1 MNRLFA
7 GAPVAEAAMAK
18 GNRGAHMKRWGTGLV
33 AALMI
38 SLAAGAQVGIRVA
51 GAQDLVTWRQGVVR
65 PKADAGFWWMAAEGG
80 FARRRGLD
88 LKMVA
93 FDSDLD
99 MAKALVAGQL
109 DAFEGSP
116 INPMIATSKGGDL
129 KIIGCSWPKLTFSFF
144 AHQGIASLAELRGK
158 TIGISA
164 PGSLPDLVARAMLG
178 RVAIESQDVKFVP
191 AGSET
196 ERVRA
201 VAAKSIDAAVATSDF
216 SARAELKLKTLARA
230 NDILP
235 SFVRACVVTRGDV
248 WRKRADDLV
257 RLLAATMNGYEHA
270 LTHRAETIAL
280 TQRIAKIPANDPT
293 PGASFEEVTQNRSV
307 SPTLEVDISKLLWL
321 RDYLSEDGRIEQDFE
336 PETMVDKSIRE
347 RALAQVKTGR

>member
-1 MNRLFA
+1 
-7 GAPVAEAAMAK
+7 
-18 GNRGAHMKRWGTGLV
+18 MKRLGTGLI
-33 AALMI
+33 AALTI
-38 SLAAGAQVGIRVA
+38 WLAGGAQVGVRLA
-51 GAQDLVTWRQGVVR
+51 GAQDLVPWRQGAVR

-80 FARRRGLD
+80 FAKQQGLD

-93 FDSDLD
+93 FDNDLD
-99 MAKALVAGQL
+99 MTKALIGGEL
-109 DAFEGSP
+109 DAFEGNP

-129 KIIGCSWPKLTFSFF
+129 KIVGCSWPKLTHSFF

-164 PGSLPDLVARAMLG
+164 PGSLPDMVARAMLG
-178 RVAIESQDVKFVP
+178 RVGLEPQDVKFVP
-191 AGSET
+191 AGSEA

-201 VAAKSIDAAVATSDF
+201 VAGRTIDAAVATSDF

-235 SFVRACVVTRGDV
+235 SFVRACIITRGDV
-248 WRKRADDLV
+248 WRKRADELV
-257 RLLAATMNGYEHA
+257 RLLAATMNGYDHA

-280 TQRIAKIPANDPT
+280 TRRIAKIAANDPT
-293 PGASFEEVTQNRSV
+293 PEASFEETTQNRSV

-347 RALAQVKTGR
+347 RALARLKTGR